1 MTIALYLTPLP
12 LRLSSFISEQ
22 LKLFED
28 AKTIA
33 ATLIVHPIA
42 PLLPPP
48 QRPWSTRHFIERKE
62 EVLKQ
67 ESARTS
73 VLPGSLPNIIHH
85 SFIIIHHSSAHL
97 LSSNF
102 SVLSFKRV
110 RNISSKY
117 SLRASCFYYIP
128 LDQWVKSILQMKQNA
143 AIFQDPSSFYQQN
156 LTLYASSSPLNF
168 IENQKKI
175 SKIG

>member
-73 VLPGSLPNIIHH
+73 VLPGSLPNIHH
-85 SFIIIHHSSAHL
+85 TSFIHHHSSFIGSSSFIQLQRSFLQKSAKHYLQIFSPSELLLLHTPRPMSQKYSSNEAKCSNIPL
-97 LSSNF
+97 LSTKLNTICIVF
-102 SVLSFKRV
+102 SIKFH
-110 RNISSKY
+110 
-117 SLRASCFYYIP
+117 
-128 LDQWVKSILQMKQNA
+128 
-143 AIFQDPSSFYQQN
+143 
-156 LTLYASSSPLNF
+156 
-168 IENQKKI
+168 
-175 SKIG
+175 

>member
-1 MTIALYLTPLP
+1 MCTKSQKYFMTIALYLTPLP

-110 RNISSKY
+110 RNIISKY
-117 SLRASCFYYIP
+117 SLLARRLTVAFITY
-128 LDQWVKSILQMKQNA
+128 
-143 AIFQDPSSFYQQN
+143 PSTN
-156 LTLYASSSPLNF
+156 
-168 IENQKKI
+168 E
-175 SKIG
+175 SKVFFK